1 MNIFLFVNFILT
13 GMVIFV
19 LIYSYSLN
27 FFDKEWQNK
36 IKQNA
41 FVGLTIIF
49 SSMTSIFFWIIYLYF
64 LIFLN

>member
-13 GMVIFV
+13 GIVIFV

-36 IKQNA
+36 IKQDS

-49 SSMTSIFFWIIYLYF
+49 SSMTSIFCWIIYLYF